1 VDPVLPT
8 VEVRA
13 EKASSPANAGR
24 KYVFADYLFQLVT
37 TTAGVLI
44 ALLASGLVDWSGDRA
59 LVREARSTI
68 AREIAGNQR
77 ELQLIVDQLDD
88 RAKHLTD
95 ALDLVEDLTAS
106 GKPASG
112 SLNIGF
118 NLASLR
124 STAWRSAERTGAL
137 ALMDYS
143 EVQRYS
149 ELYDY
154 QDLFIEHQ
162 RQSIGQVSAAL
173 ALVPAIVKPAGP
185 NPSDLTEF
193 KRHLLQLKASLF
205 IEEQLGASL
214 LKAYNDR
221 GRQ

>member
-1 VDPVLPT
+1 
-8 VEVRA
+8 
-13 EKASSPANAGR
+13 
-24 KYVFADYLFQLVT
+24 
-37 TTAGVLI
+37 
-44 ALLASGLVDWSGDRA
+44 
-59 LVREARSTI
+59 
-68 AREIAGNQR
+68 
-77 ELQLIVDQLDD
+77 
-88 RAKHLTD
+88 
-95 ALDLVEDLTAS
+95 
-106 GKPASG
+106 
-112 SLNIGF
+112 
-118 NLASLR
+118 
-124 STAWRSAERTGAL
+124 
-137 ALMDYS
+137 MDYS